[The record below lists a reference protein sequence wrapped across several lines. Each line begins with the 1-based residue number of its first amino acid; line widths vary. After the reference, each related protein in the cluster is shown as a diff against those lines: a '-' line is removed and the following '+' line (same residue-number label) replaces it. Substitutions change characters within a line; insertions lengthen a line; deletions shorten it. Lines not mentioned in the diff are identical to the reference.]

1 MELIFRSNSSEHNS
15 KNSKIIYPKF
25 IVIFVGNLFQTGL
38 IQMKTCSYPSLKSIS
53 VQEYTFV
60 PHSISLN

>member
-38 IQMKTCSYPSLKSIS
+38 IQMKTCSYPSLKPIS
-53 VQEYTFV
+53 VQEFTFV
-60 PHSISLN
+60 PHSNSLK